1 MQLTDIEAS
10 TSTDCS
16 EKWKQNHDKIEEMY
30 QEYRNS
36 LISLG
41 FDPEGK
47 DLLEIIT
54 FLSNE
59 LNKTKKELA
68 DLKSY
73 IELKFYKISYGDSC
87 F

>member
-1 MQLTDIEAS
+1 MQLKGIEAS
-10 TSTDCS
+10 TLAECS
-16 EKWKQNHDKIEEMY
+16 EKRKQNTDKIEAMH
-30 QEYRNS
+30 QEYINS

-54 FLSNE
+54 FLTNE

-68 DLKSY
+68 DLKAY
-73 IELKFYKISYGDSC
+73 IELKFYKISYGDVS
-87 F
+87 

>member
-1 MQLTDIEAS
+1 MQLIGIEAS
-10 TSTDCS
+10 TPSEWA
-16 EKWKQNHDKIEEMY
+16 EKWKQRHDKIEEMH

-54 FLSNE
+54 FLANE

-73 IELKFYKISYGDSC
+73 TKPKYKLNLPL
-87 F
+87 